1 MQIKQLEADLEELGT
16 LLERAERKRVQDLL
30 KDEQQN
36 VKKELF
42 LKRQQKDQQ
51 VKREA
56 EPSKAPYT
64 VKITN
69 YGMVLYSGPAQVVCA
84 EVQQITFSLLFC
96 LSHSM
101 GPVREVCQDIPHAEG
116 CP

>member
-1 MQIKQLEADLEELGT
+1 MQIKQLEADLEELGS

-36 VKKELF
+36 VEKELF
-42 LKRQQKDQQ
+42 LKRQQNEQQ

-69 YGMVLYSGPAQVVCA
+69 YGMYGALFRPSSGRLCRRATDNSFTLVLSVIQHGTSQRG
-84 EVQQITFSLLFC
+84 
-96 LSHSM
+96 LSRYTLH
-101 GPVREVCQDIPHAEG
+101 
-116 CP
+116 